1 MFKIRSFRAI
11 SDKESSL
18 KFAEGHSRV
27 LTSIGIKKVSSA
39 EPDWISN
46 PGAYCII
53 VESVDGGKVYGGA
66 RIQLKSDA
74 YPLPFEEAIGKL
86 DPKIHY
92 VVAEYNKKGT
102 AELCGLWNSREVAGM
117 GVGSTLLVRACEA
130 KAGLVLAN
138 QLQIG
143 SLFALCASY
152 TLKMALGTDFEV
164 ERSVGDDGKF
174 HYPKEDFIALAAVH
188 KNLTDLATAKPDE
201 KEAIVSLR
209 ENPFQER
216 EEKGPKGISTVV
228 YDLRLSD

>member
-74 YPLPFEEAIGKL
+74 YPLPLEEAIGKL

-117 GVGSTLLVRACEA
+117 GVGSILLGRACVA
-130 KAGLVLAN
+130 RAGLVLAD
-138 QLQIG
+138 QLQLG

-152 TLKMALGTDFEV
+152 TLKMALGTGFV
-164 ERSVGDDGKF
+164 VQRSVGDNGKF
-174 HYPKEDFIALAAVH
+174 AYPKKDFIAVATVH
-188 KNLTDLATAKPDE
+188 KNLSDLSTANLLE
-201 KEAIVSLR
+201 KEAITSLR
-209 ENPFQER
+209 NKPYQER
-216 EEKGPKGISTVV
+216 EEKGPKGISTVI
-228 YDLRLSD
+228 YDLRLND